1 MFQETIIRVDML
13 TVV

>member
-1 MFQETIIRVDML
+1 MFQETIIHVDML